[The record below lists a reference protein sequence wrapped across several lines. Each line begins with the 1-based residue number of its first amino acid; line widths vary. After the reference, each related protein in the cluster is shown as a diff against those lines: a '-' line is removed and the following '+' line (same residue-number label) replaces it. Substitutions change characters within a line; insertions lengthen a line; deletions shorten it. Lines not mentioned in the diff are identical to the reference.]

1 MLYLKHNTTVTG
13 ADIKAAITGRFIRII
28 TSTDEKVLVKFDKY
42 SNVDK
47 IHDNCTYKV
56 SAVGQCVSLTEEDTT
71 NNHMWRD
78 CERVYNDMF
87 GDLISKCDKL
97 VGKGKK

>member
-1 MLYLKHNTTVTG
+1 MLYLRHNTTTLG
-13 ADIKAAITGRFIRII
+13 SEIKKAITGRFIRII
-28 TSTDEKVLVKFDKY
+28 TSTGEKVLVKYDKY

-71 NNHMWRD
+71 NNRMWRE
-78 CERVYNDMF
+78 CERVYNDIF
-87 GDLISKCDKL
+87 GDLIEKCDKL
-97 VGKGKK
+97 VGKK